1 MEAYGTLDPV
11 LGAKDTAVHKDKTPT
26 LRQFASGGKA
36 DKGTINR
43 HSEAVL
49 RALKIVRQSQGR
61 G

>member
-1 MEAYGTLDPV
+1 MEAYGTLGAV

-26 LRQFASGGKA
+26 LRQFTSGGEA
-36 DKGTINR
+36 DKGTNNR

-49 RALKIVRQSQGR
+49 RALKIVRWSQGR